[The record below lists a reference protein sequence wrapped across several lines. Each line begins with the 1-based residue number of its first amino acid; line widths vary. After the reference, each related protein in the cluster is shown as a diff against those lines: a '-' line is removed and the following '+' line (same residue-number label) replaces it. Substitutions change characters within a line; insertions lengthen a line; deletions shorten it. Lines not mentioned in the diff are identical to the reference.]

1 MESADYEALAK
12 ELFAVQWKV
21 REWHHAEKEEQDE
34 YVAMAR
40 LAYDRG
46 VASCAIHAPDII
58 EARRG
63 GVTNVDCRAYDER
76 ATDPLCAM
84 RCEQHGSAVPCCH
97 CASIV
102 ARST

>member
-58 EARRG
+58 EARQIHSAQCDASNTG
-63 GVTNVDCRAYDER
+63 APFRA
-76 ATDPLCAM
+76 ATV
-84 RCEQHGSAVPCCH
+84 R
-97 CASIV
+97 
-102 ARST
+102 RS